1 MYSTRQLGVSD
12 RSSFRELRQTA
23 LTLNPDEFLMTADEE
38 SAIPRLVIEG
48 ALECPD
54 ERSFFIGAFA
64 APPEALVGM
73 AGLIT
78 GNLRKVRH
86 AGHVT
91 SLFVH
96 PAHRRAGIARTLVE
110 QLLTRAH
117 SAGLEVLRLE
127 VVSSNRAAIALYE
140 SLGFVR
146 YGCEPAAYRA
156 GERAWDLLLMTRSL

>member
-1 MYSTRQLGVSD
+1 MYSTRQLGISD
-12 RSSFRELRQTA
+12 RSSFRALRQTA
-23 LTLNPDEFLMTADEE
+23 LAWNPDEFLVTADEE
-38 SAIPRLVIEG
+38 SAIPRLMIEY

-64 APPEALVGM
+64 APSEALVGV

-78 GNLRKVRH
+78 GSLRKIRH
-86 AGHVT
+86 VGHVT

-96 PAHRRAGIARTLVE
+96 PAHRRAGIARALVE

-117 SAGLEVLRLE
+117 GAGLEALKLE
-127 VVSSNRAAIALYE
+127 VVSSNHAAVALYE
-140 SLGFVR
+140 SFGFVR

-156 GERAWDLLLMTRSL
+156 GEHAWDLLLMTRNL